1 MVRWPLMGRTAPTLR
16 AALRAEVAR
25 LERVIKYVR
34 DPELRKALEEA
45 LKHAEVLQD
54 AYLAAGP
61 PLDPLEVVLLSMIAE
76 LYRRCL
82 RVE

>member
-1 MVRWPLMGRTAPTLR
+1 MGRTAPTLR
-16 AALRAEVAR
+16 TALRAEVAR
-25 LERVIKYVR
+25 LERVVRYVR
-34 DPELRKALEEA
+34 DPELREALEEA
-45 LKHAEVLQD
+45 LKHAEVLHD

-61 PLDPLEVVLLSMIAE
+61 PLDPLEVIFLSMIAE

>member
-1 MVRWPLMGRTAPTLR
+1 MGRTAPTLR

-25 LERVIKYVR
+25 LERVVKYVR
-34 DPELRKALEEA
+34 DPELRKALEDA
-45 LKHAEVLQD
+45 LRHAEVLHD

-61 PLDPLEVVLLSMIAE
+61 PLDPLEVVFLSMIAE
-76 LYRRCL
+76 LYRRWL